1 MPLWRDIQ
9 NWIHN
14 KVGLDIEITNS
25 MKLFGYLERNRIFSP
40 LSFIIL
46 ITKKY
51 IYWCAKTDFKINIY
65 FLQKEVEL
73 AFNEQKMLSKIN
85 LLETNFLNKW
95 QLWLNLFT
103 I

>member
-1 MPLWRDIQ
+1 
-9 NWIHN
+9 
-14 KVGLDIEITNS
+14 
-25 MKLFGYLERNRIFSP
+25 MKLSGYLERNRNLFP
-40 LSFIIL
+40 LNFIIL

-73 AFNEQKMLSKIN
+73 AFIEQKMLSKIN
-85 LLETNFLNKW
+85 SLETNFLNKW

-103 I
+103 MA